1 MFTGRKSAI
10 KMSALKTGDAI
21 RVEGQG
27 RDARLDY
34 VQFNTRETKPN
45 RPLIPTDAPAL
56 NSTFDCRTELPYAVW
71 QHPGALTREHIAGRN
86 NLD

>member
-10 KMSALKTGDAI
+10 KMSALKTGDEI
-21 RVEGQG
+21 RVEVQG

-45 RPLIPTDAPAL
+45 RPLIPTG
-56 NSTFDCRTELPYAVW
+56 SHQR
-71 QHPGALTREHIAGRN
+71 
-86 NLD
+86 